1 MCAPS
6 NLLPFARRL
15 LCCEYCSNTS
25 HFHCHLAM
33 KKFLKKQRSTSFSM
47 GTEGKDGDFLCD
59 HCCQQLVKM
68 VKVKKAVAGPKNKE

>member
-1 MCAPS
+1 
-6 NLLPFARRL
+6 
-15 LCCEYCSNTS
+15 
-25 HFHCHLAM
+25 M